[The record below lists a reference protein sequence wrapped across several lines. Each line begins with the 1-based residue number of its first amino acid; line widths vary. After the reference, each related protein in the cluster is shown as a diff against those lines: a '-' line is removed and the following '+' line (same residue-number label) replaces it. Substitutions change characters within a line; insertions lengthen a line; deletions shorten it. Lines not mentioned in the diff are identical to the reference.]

1 MVGKVVVLVD
11 EEINPRSCLA
21 CLTVKMVQLLH
32 TAVLLVHFLLYT
44 LRQILCVHVAE
55 IVELCIADRVHCAAI
70 VAKVC
75 IDDGEVEVDDEIL
88 VTIWR
93 RVLTDIEITVE
104 PLELVLLIYVV
115 IVAQH
120 RHGQALAEAAWAY
133 EEEESIG
140 FFYLFNEPCLVNIV
154 IIVFAD
160 CYEVHHSVWYA
171 LCFSVHF

>member
-21 CLTVKMVQLLH
+21 CLTIKMVQLLH
-32 TAVLLVHFLLYT
+32 AAVLPVHFLLYA

-133 EEEESIG
+133 EEEELVCSLH
-140 FFYLFNEPCLVNIV
+140 FLNKPRFVNIIAV
-154 IIVFAD
+154 VLAD
-160 CYEVHHSVWYA
+160 CHEVHHSVWYA